1 MKFEDIAAMAKKA
14 KPWFVPAWIWN
25 KTVNLACDALKGA
38 VDINAAA
45 DLVSNAICGAV
56 TKAVDSKDEDKVKSV
71 CTTVACAGT
80 ACTAIANAAA
90 DGRLTD
96 DERAMVSES
105 ISDMARSIITQERLD
120 GIVESAREALLIS

>member
-45 DLVSNAICGAV
+45 DLVSDAICTAV
-56 TKAVDSKDEDKVKSV
+56 VKAVDSKDEVKVKVV
-71 CTTVACAGT
+71 CTTVACMGAS
-80 ACTAIANAAA
+80 CTAIANAAA

-96 DERAMVSES
+96 DERDMVATS
-105 ISDMARSIITQERLD
+105 ISDVAKSIITQDRLD
-120 GIVESAREALLIS
+120 GLVESARESLLI